1 MCLSFES
8 WRFYLLSDGTVF
20 LIHRIELHWKTST
33 QAGIISL
40 HHFLCSGGV
49 HVTCSRYRIVAEVI
63 YITSEPR
70 SLNVQMFVK
79 LPLSHLLIGRS
90 RFKLKEVEDTEARS
104 LYLKITSWMTIHQL
118 ETPIKIINKIKI
130 KVYRVINKK
139 DWLKLLIYLMFV
151 TAASIC
157 LTSVQV
163 LWLFMCLFIHSSVHQ
178 SPYLSRK

>member
-8 WRFYLLSDGTVF
+8 WRFFLLSDGTVF
-20 LIHRIELHWKTST
+20 LIHRTELHWKTST

-49 HVTCSRYRIVAEVI
+49 HVTCFRYRIVAEVI
-63 YITSEPR
+63 YITSEPK
-70 SLNVQMFVK
+70 SLNARMFIK
-79 LPLSHLLIGRS
+79 LPLSHLLTGRS
-90 RFKLKEVEDTEARS
+90 RFRLKEGEDTEARS

-130 KVYRVINKK
+130 RVYRVIKK
-139 DWLKLLIYLMFV
+139 IDWSCWYIWYLL

-163 LWLFMCLFIHSSVHQ
+163 LWLLMCVFIHSSVHQ
-178 SPYLSRK
+178 SPYLNRKE